1 MPSWMNTQ
9 ASLSITLFMF
19 LDLVIVL
26 LILIK
31 ATISHGRHVTYSSQH
46 ILLNYIKNG
55 IGSR

>member
-1 MPSWMNTQ
+1 M
-9 ASLSITLFMF
+9 
-19 LDLVIVL
+19 L

-55 IGSR
+55 IGESMNDSYLRNAVR